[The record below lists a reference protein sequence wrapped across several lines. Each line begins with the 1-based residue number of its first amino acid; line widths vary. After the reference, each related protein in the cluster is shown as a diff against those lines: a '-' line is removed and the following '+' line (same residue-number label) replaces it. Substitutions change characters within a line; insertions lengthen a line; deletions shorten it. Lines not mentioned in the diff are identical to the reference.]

1 MTDRLIEILKTFNL
15 SAAQLAEQIGVQR
28 SGISHIM
35 SGRNRPS
42 LDFIQKLLTRYP
54 EINPNWLLFGKG
66 ELLKSVNNLKSIR
79 EKNPDLFTDW
89 GDSEHK
95 RIVAEVKSVT
105 RDEFTEVAEE
115 KPEQQ
120 PLLSDDRR
128 IDTVIVFYTDMT
140 CRTYRNQK

>member
-1 MTDRLIEILKTFNL
+1 MTDRIIEILKTFNL
-15 SAAQLAEQIGVQR
+15 SAAQLSEQIGVQR
-28 SGISHIM
+28 SSISHIM
-35 SGRNRPS
+35 SGRNKPS

-89 GDSEHK
+89 SETTQK
-95 RIVAEVKSVT
+95 RIVTEAKSAI
-105 RDEFTEVAEE
+105 RDELPEMSLE
-115 KPEQQ
+115 KPEQ
-120 PLLSDDRR
+120 PSLSDDQR
-128 IDTVIVFYTDMT
+128 IDKVIVFYSDMT